1 MFIIKAVVK
10 KMKYKKGDLVVG
22 KVTGFEDYGIFLAF
36 DDQYTG
42 LIHIS
47 QISPYFVKDV
57 KNYAQ
62 LRDEI
67 CCRVLECD
75 EEQKKLKCSIRDT
88 DYGRKKDLE
97 IDHGFMPLKKQL
109 PIWMEEKLREMA
121 EKKQK

>member
-1 MFIIKAVVK
+1 
-10 KMKYKKGDLVVG
+10 MKEMKNKKGDLVVG

-47 QISPYFVKDV
+47 EISPYFVKDV

-62 LRDEI
+62 LGEEVS
-67 CCRVLECD
+67 CRVLECD
-75 EEQKKLKCSIRDT
+75 DERKKLKCSIIDT
-88 DYGRKKDLE
+88 DYGKKKDLE
-97 IDHGFMPLKKQL
+97 IDHGFTPLKKQL
-109 PIWMEEKLREMA
+109 PIWMEEKLREMS